1 MKKDGS
7 NAQAL
12 MKVIK
17 DAYVGLMVLLKKN
30 KKKQSGY
37 CYIAVILNNHM
48 DGHRPLTQYAQP
60 MDP

>member
-1 MKKDGS
+1 
-7 NAQAL
+7 
-12 MKVIK
+12 
-17 DAYVGLMVLLKKN
+17 MVLLKKN